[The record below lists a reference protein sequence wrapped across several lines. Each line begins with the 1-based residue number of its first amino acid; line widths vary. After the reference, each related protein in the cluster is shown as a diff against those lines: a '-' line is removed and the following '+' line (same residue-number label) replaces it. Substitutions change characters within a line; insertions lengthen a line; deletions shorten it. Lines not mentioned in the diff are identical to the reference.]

1 MKPLKLTVS
10 AFGPYADKTEI
21 DFEQFGGKGLYLIT
35 GDTGAGKTTIF
46 DAITYALYGEA
57 SGDVRKSDMFRSKYA
72 KEETPTYVEYVF
84 EYGGKPYTVKRNPE
98 YQRPKGRGTGYTL
111 QKADALLVYP
121 DGRSPVTKVKEVTR
135 AVTELIGL
143 DRRQFTQIAMI
154 AQGDFQKLLLA
165 GTEERSDI
173 FRQIFNTG
181 LYQRLQEQLKEKVRQ
196 QKNAYDDLKKSISQ
210 YMDNIVCEEGKEGLS
225 EAQFKLTELKKDRFE
240 GRVGEG
246 LALLEE
252 LCREDQETLKRADEE
267 VDRLDRQIERENQ
280 LIGNIRLAREQQRA
294 LEENQKSKEALQ
306 QELRQA
312 EQLLAEA
319 KERGGQCQILNQELQ
334 KGIKGLEQFDR
345 LEEQRRIWRQTEE
358 EIGDA
363 GERKVKLA
371 ERRQEQE
378 AALEREREELK
389 ALAAVG
395 EERERIEGIR
405 RNIQEQKESLCRQD
419 KELGQ
424 DISRQ
429 QDMERQVEKQGLEAE
444 TASQEIAGMLERL
457 ETMGG
462 AENML
467 SAVEDVRNRLAGQ
480 KELLERERAEQQET
494 DKKAEEIAQTLTEL
508 NARRET
514 LHAQILK
521 DRQEQE
527 KHKGAGEEEV
537 SCRHRLEEEE
547 RRRSLFREHGEG
559 LKASL
564 AAVELLEKSC
574 AGTERQAQ
582 EHLTGLKA
590 AKEQWEEAKDA
601 DIRFVT
607 ARQQKEKLEDR
618 KELSGRLSGEMAGL
632 TEIQE
637 KLVSAQRDYQAA
649 QEKRQLLRS
658 AYEVMEKAFLNA
670 QAGLL
675 AKDLTEGAEC
685 PVCGSRHHPALA
697 RVPETVPDKEELE
710 RQKKA
715 LSKAEAKAERLS
727 ADAGHLAT
735 LLSGQKQTV
744 AETAARLFG
753 GSFEDPEAIRQEA
766 VREEKRLEEELGRSE
781 DALKKSTEECERK
794 KELDGLIRA
803 GEEQQRKLD
812 LRLQEARQEWN
823 AAKGQF
829 EEKKRQFNRFI
840 SEEKLSVE
848 INADWQVQL
857 ERISGLLEEKWQ
869 QAVRQL
875 EQAKKFRKQLETLER
890 RAAQE
895 EEERRQL
902 EKEIADNSENA
913 ANLKGKQETG
923 RRQLA
928 RESEK
933 TEDILRE
940 AAALPEMDRVYGQ
953 NGPSGSGEVTGRTE
967 QGKPARAE
975 AGAGV
980 SARAHENLPE
990 NSAMEDG
997 AALARRVDQCLEGLV
1012 RREAEIRERIAEQK
1026 RLEACRKQKE
1036 EELADIRSRHMES
1049 EKLLEGIRSRRQEK
1063 ERQLS
1068 EVLTGLSGFLWD
1080 KLAFASAVEEKA
1092 LRGTNAPEEEA
1103 WLWMAGDAAGEM
1115 LQGETA
1121 AGEASWRETVLAAR
1135 DLSWNE
1141 AAPADEAAAG
1151 NGALFLKENP
1161 LRRAAAFAQDVL
1173 GRELAR
1179 LKEALERN
1187 GRRLQEKQKL
1197 EKQIPE
1203 REGAV
1208 RELDGNIHRLEMELA
1223 ARTAENTARK
1233 ERIDTLAEELG
1244 FDRRQ
1249 EMEER
1254 VALLGRQISELEEAL
1269 RRAEQRYQ
1277 DCRTLDERLSA
1288 AIHTL
1293 EEQLSAAGEAG
1304 LVSEEEVLDRKEK
1317 WQQEKRELGGKRDR
1331 RNAALSNN
1339 RDILDRVR
1347 ARQDEIAG
1355 VEKKYIWMLALSDTA
1370 NGKLTGK
1377 QKIELETYIQM
1388 NYFNRIIRRANLRYL
1403 EMSSGQY
1410 ELAREEESD
1419 NKREK
1424 AGLELSVIDH
1434 YNGTRRSVKTLSGG
1448 ESFQASLSLALGLA
1462 DEIQSYAG
1470 GIRMDSMFVDE
1481 GFGSLDEEALTQ
1493 AMKTLLM
1500 LTEGN
1505 RLVGIISHVS
1515 ELKDKIDKKIIVTKQ
1530 RGSDGVGSRVRIV

>member
-10 AFGPYADKTEI
+10 AFGPYADRTEI

-84 EYGGKPYTVKRNPE
+84 EYRGKPYTVTRNPE

-111 QKADALLVYP
+111 QKADARLIYP

-135 AVTELIGL
+135 AVTELVGL

-181 LYQRLQEQLKEKVRQ
+181 LYQRLQEQLKEKVRL
-196 QKNAYDDLKKSISQ
+196 QKNVYDDLKKSISQ
-210 YMDNIVCEEGKEGLS
+210 YMDNIVCEEGREGLS
-225 EAQFKLTELKKDRFE
+225 EAQFKLTELKKDKFD

-252 LCREDQETLKRADEE
+252 LCREDQEALKRADEE
-267 VDRLDRQIERENQ
+267 IDSLDRQIEKENQ
-280 LIGNIRLAREQQRA
+280 LIGNIRLTKEQLRA
-294 LEENQKSKEALQ
+294 LEENKRSKEALQ
-306 QELRQA
+306 QELNQA
-312 EQLLAEA
+312 KQLLAEA

-334 KGIKGLEQFDR
+334 KGLKGLEQFDR
-345 LEEQRRIWRQTEE
+345 LKEQRRIWGQTQE

-363 GERKVKLA
+363 GKRKAELA

-395 EERERIEGIR
+395 EERERIEGSR

-419 KELGQ
+419 RELFQ
-424 DISRQ
+424 DISKQ
-429 QDMERQVEKQGLEAE
+429 QDMERQTDKWSREEE
-444 TASQEIAGMLERL
+444 TASREIAGMQERL

-480 KELLERERAEQQET
+480 KELLERERAEQEET
-494 DKKAEEIAQTLTEL
+494 DKKAEEIGRILTEL
-508 NARRET
+508 DSRREA
-514 LHAQILK
+514 LQAQTQK
-521 DRQEQE
+521 DRQEKE
-527 KHKGAGEEEV
+527 KYKGAGEEEV

-547 RRRSLFREHGEG
+547 RKRNLFREQGEG

-564 AAVELLEKSC
+564 AAVELLENSC
-574 AGTERQAQ
+574 AGAERQAQ

-590 AKEQWEEAKDA
+590 AKEQWEEVKDA
-601 DIRFVT
+601 DIRLVT
-607 ARQQKEKLEDR
+607 VRQQKEKLENR
-618 KELSGRLSGEMAGL
+618 KEQLGYLSKELADL
-632 TEIQE
+632 TKLQE
-637 KLVSAQRDYQAA
+637 KLLSAQKDYQAA
-649 QEKRQLLRS
+649 QEKRQQLRS
-658 AYEVMEKAFLNA
+658 AYEDMERCFLNA

-685 PVCGSRHHPALA
+685 PVCGSKHHPALA

-710 RQKKA
+710 RQKKT
-715 LSKAEAKAERLS
+715 LNKAEAKAERLS
-727 ADAGHLAT
+727 AEAGHLAT

-744 AETAARLFG
+744 AESAARLFG
-753 GSFEDPEAIRQEA
+753 GPFEDPEAIRQEA
-766 VREEKRLEEELGRSE
+766 VREEERLEEESGRSE
-781 DALKKSTEECERK
+781 DALKKSAEECERK
-794 KELDGLIRA
+794 KELDGLVRA
-803 GEEQQRKLD
+803 GEEEQRKLD

-829 EEKKRQFNRFI
+829 EEKKRQFGRSV
-840 SEEKLSVE
+840 SEEKLAVDE
-848 INADWQVQL
+848 NADWEVEL
-857 ERISGLLEEKWQ
+857 ERISDLLEEKWQ

-875 EQAKKFRKQLETLER
+875 EQAKKFRKQLEILER

-895 EEERRQL
+895 EEERRLL
-902 EKEIADNSENA
+902 EKEIAENSENA

-928 RESEK
+928 RESQK
-933 TEDILRE
+933 AEDILRE
-940 AAALPEMDRVYGQ
+940 AAVLPEMDRIW
-953 NGPSGSGEVTGRTE
+953 
-967 QGKPARAE
+967 GK
-975 AGAGV
+975 
-980 SARAHENLPE
+980 
-990 NSAMEDG
+990 DG
-997 AALARRVDQCLEGLV
+997 AALSLRVSRCLDGLA

-1036 EELADIRSRHMES
+1036 EELADIRSRHRES

-1068 EVLTGLSGFLWD
+1068 EALTGLSGFLRD
-1080 KLAFASAVEEKA
+1080 KLVSAAGAEEKA
-1092 LRGTNAPEEEA
+1092 NDSAASPE
-1103 WLWMAGDAAGEM
+1103 
-1115 LQGETA
+1115 
-1121 AGEASWRETVLAAR
+1121 
-1135 DLSWNE
+1135 
-1141 AAPADEAAAG
+1141 
-1151 NGALFLKENP
+1151 ENP
-1161 LRRAAAFAQDVL
+1161 LRRAADFAIAVL

-1179 LKEALERN
+1179 LEEALESN
-1187 GRRLQEKQKL
+1187 GRRLQEKQRL

-1208 RELDGNIHRLEMELA
+1208 RELDGNIRRLEMELA

-1244 FDRRQ
+1244 FEHRE

-1269 RRAEQRYQ
+1269 RKAEQRYQ

-1304 LVSEEEVLDRKEK
+1304 LVSEEEILGRKGK
-1317 WQQEKRELGGKRDR
+1317 WQQAKRELGGKRDR

-1370 NGKLTGK
+1370 NGKLSGK

-1388 NYFNRIIRRANLRYL
+1388 NYFNRIIRRANLRFL

-1493 AMKTLLM
+1493 AIKTLLM

-1530 RGSDGVGSRVRIV
+1530 RGAEGVGSRVRIV